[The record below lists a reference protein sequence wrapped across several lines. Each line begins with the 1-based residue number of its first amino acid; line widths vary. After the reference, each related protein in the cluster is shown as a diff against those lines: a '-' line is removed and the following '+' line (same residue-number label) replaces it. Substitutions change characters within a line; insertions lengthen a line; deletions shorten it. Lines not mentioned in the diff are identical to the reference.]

1 MRYCSASGNGFGN
14 TGEGRYGKGPT
25 QTPSFPASLHEQTL
39 TWECGNEHDERTVQ
53 TMRVLIIEDDV
64 NIANYLRESLQ
75 AEGFHVDIAFDGATG
90 IERALGTDYDAI
102 TLDVIMPGMNG
113 YDVCGELRRANVDTP
128 ILMLTAKDGE
138 YDEADA
144 FDVGADDFLRKP
156 FSLVVLL
163 ARLRA
168 LIRRGGM
175 AKGVVLSVGDLRL
188 DTRTRHVSR
197 AGDAIEL
204 TPREFGLLEY
214 LMMNAGQVLS
224 KRQILDRVWGF
235 ALPSDENVVEVYIGY
250 LRKKIDAPY
259 SSRLIHTVRGVGYKI
274 EEGPGS

>member
-1 MRYCSASGNGFGN
+1 
-14 TGEGRYGKGPT
+14 
-25 QTPSFPASLHEQTL
+25 
-39 TWECGNEHDERTVQ
+39 
-53 TMRVLIIEDDV
+53 MRVLIIEDDG

-75 AEGFHVDIAFDGATG
+75 VEGFRVDVAEDGPTGFDKA
-90 IERALGTDYDAI
+90 IENDYDVI
-102 TLDVIMPGMNG
+102 TLDIMLPGKNG
-113 YDVCGELRRANVDTP
+113 YDVCRGLREVGVTTP

-175 AKGVVLSVGDLRL
+175 ARGSRLRIGDLEL
-188 DTRTRHVSR
+188 DSASKRVTR
-197 AGDAIEL
+197 AGVDIEL

-214 LMMNAGQVLS
+214 LMLNAGQALS
-224 KRQILDRVWGF
+224 KQQLLERVWGYDMY
-235 ALPSDENVVEVYIGY
+235 SDDNVVEVYVGY
-250 LRKKIDAPY
+250 LRKKVDAPFDEP
-259 SSRLIHTVRGVGYKI
+259 LIRTVRGVGYRI
-274 EEGPGS
+274 GEAPRQ